1 MPRHFNGIVNRFSA
15 GSRSALSRDGQ
26 AAAASFL
33 QRSRVSV
40 LGAKQFLDGEI
51 VANPADRRTLAG
63 IVGGLLNLKQ
73 GQPVSQVALLL
84 PAVQAAREAA
94 RSTQK
99 LRELGISAAGA
110 HQFVSGLAVANNGD
124 RQVLGH
130 LVIAA
135 SRGPVAGHS
144 GGINELRLD
153 DTAGHER
160 K

>member
-1 MPRHFNGIVNRFSA
+1 MPRHFNGFVSRFSA
-15 GSRSALSRDGQ
+15 GGRSEQSRDGQ
-26 AAAASFL
+26 AAASFL

-51 VANPADRRTLAG
+51 VTNPEDRRTLAG
-63 IVGGLLNLKQ
+63 IVGGLLDLKQ

-94 RSTQK
+94 RRKQK
-99 LRELGISAAGA
+99 LQELGISAAGA
-110 HQFVSGLAVANNGD
+110 HQFVSGLSVASNED
-124 RQVLGH
+124 RQFLGH

-135 SRGPVAGHS
+135 SRGAVAGHS
-144 GGINELRLD
+144 GGINELTLD
-153 DTAGHER
+153 DSAGHER

>member
-1 MPRHFNGIVNRFSA
+1 MPRHFNGMVNRFSA
-15 GSRSALSRDGQ
+15 GGRSALSRDVQ
-26 AAAASFL
+26 AAAAFL

-99 LRELGISAAGA
+99 LQELGISAAGA
-110 HQFVSGLAVANNGD
+110 HQFVSGLAVTGGED
-124 RQVLGH
+124 RQALGQF
-130 LVIAA
+130 VASAA
-135 SRGPVAGHS
+135 GRS
-144 GGINELRLD
+144 GGFNKMTLD
-153 DTAGHER
+153 DTPGREE
-160 K
+160 

>member
-1 MPRHFNGIVNRFSA
+1 MPRHFNGFVSRFSA
-15 GSRSALSRDGQ
+15 GGRSAQSRDGQ
-26 AAAASFL
+26 AAASFL
-33 QRSRVSV
+33 QRSGVSV

-51 VANPADRRTLAG
+51 VANPEDRRTLAG
-63 IVGGLLNLKQ
+63 IVGGMLDLKQ
-73 GQPVSQVALLL
+73 RQPVSQVALLL

-94 RSTQK
+94 RKQK
-99 LRELGISAAGA
+99 LQELGVSAAGA

-130 LVIAA
+130 LVMAA
-135 SRGPVAGHS
+135 SRGAVAGHS
-144 GGINELRLD
+144 GGMNELRLD